1 MFNQKYPNKNNNEQ
15 VHENPK
21 TEQSIVSAT
30 NRSSSEKQAGLRN
43 EPKSADVNK
52 QKKKNDRDS
61 PVVEL
66 VDIEGEINEIS
77 VIQVQANPNR
87 SKTATA
93 SYGEASNANCR
104 TSGPP
109 SRRTTRGSSS
119 PEYQDFMS
127 DTEDIVIEET
137 KPKVSDSQYIYFH
150 LFVAFVNVHHL

>member
-1 MFNQKYPNKNNNEQ
+1 MFNQKYPNKNNNKQ
-15 VHENPK
+15 VQENPK
-21 TEQSIVSAT
+21 SGQSSGSISAT
-30 NRSSSEKQAGLRN
+30 NRSSSEKQSGRRN

-52 QKKKNDRDS
+52 QKKKNGGRDN

-104 TSGPP
+104 TVGPP

-119 PEYQDFMS
+119 PEYEDFMS
-127 DTEDIVIEET
+127 DTEDIIIEET
-137 KPKVSDSQYIYFH
+137 KPKVSDGHYIYFYH
-150 LFVAFVNVHHL
+150 FL

>member
-1 MFNQKYPNKNNNEQ
+1 MFNQKYPNKINNKQ

-21 TEQSIVSAT
+21 SEQSSGSISAT
-30 NRSSSEKQAGLRN
+30 NRSSSEKQSGRRN
-43 EPKSADVNK
+43 EPKSADVIVNK
-52 QKKKNDRDS
+52 QKKKTDCDN

-104 TSGPP
+104 TVGPP

-127 DTEDIVIEET
+127 DNEDIIIEDT
-137 KPKVSDSQYIYFH
+137 KPKVSDSHYIYFH
-150 LFVAFVNVHHL
+150 LFL